1 MEYYGL
7 IGKKLVHSFSKGYF
21 SDKFKNSRI
30 DAQYDLIE
38 IQVIDEIAGIISDA
52 RYSGLNVTIPYKQQI
67 LPFLDELSPEAE
79 IIGAV
84 NTISFH
90 RQGRFAKLK
99 GWNTD
104 APAFESEILE
114 FTASKPV
121 KAIILGSGG
130 AALAAESVFR
140 KLGWDYLL
148 TSRNKSSGNIIT
160 YQELPE
166 ALLKGFTLLI
176 NATPLG
182 MYPDVESIPD
192 IPWHLIDDKCLLFD
206 MVYNPETTRFLA
218 EGKKRG
224 AAVRNGL
231 GMLTKQAE
239 LAWNIWQSN
248 KFQEK

>member
-38 IQVIDEIAGIISDA
+38 IQVIDEIEEILSDSK
-52 RYSGLNVTIPYKQQI
+52 YSGLNVTIPFKQQI
-67 LPFLDELSPEAE
+67 IPFLDELSPEAE
-79 IIGAV
+79 DIGAV
-84 NTISFH
+84 NTISFS
-90 RQGRFAKLK
+90 RDGKTFLRK

-114 FTASKPV
+114 FTGNKPAQ
-121 KAIILGSGG
+121 AIILGSGG

-140 KLGWDYLL
+140 NLGWDYLMA
-148 TSRNKSSGNIIT
+148 SRNKSSGNIIT
-160 YQELPE
+160 YKDLPE
-166 ALLKGFTLLI
+166 VLLNGYALLV

-182 MYPDVESIPD
+182 MYPDVDSIPD

-239 LAWNIWQSN
+239 LAWKIWQSN
-248 KFQEK
+248 KSQEK